1 MCFCSFSRQI
11 CNKYLVLHKKK
22 GHSPEFSFKKVT
34 LFRSNL
40 IVGFFPNNLSS
51 FIILRDYMKNCCQFV
66 VKFAL
71 RKALD
76 RINTGFI
83 YPNFSSSGDLPK
95 KRLFYSLYAI
105 QRPYGIPY
113 FSDYY
118 MLFLCD
124 PIIIT
129 KVAHWQQL
137 LPKSCTQIIRT
148 LSLEYIF
155 RQ

>member
-1 MCFCSFSRQI
+1 MAVAKCSS
-11 CNKYLVLHKKK
+11 KLGTWLVATRKK

-76 RINTGFI
+76 RINTEFI
-83 YPNFSSSGDLPK
+83 YPNFS
-95 KRLFYSLYAI
+95 
-105 QRPYGIPY
+105 
-113 FSDYY
+113 
-118 MLFLCD
+118 
-124 PIIIT
+124 
-129 KVAHWQQL
+129 
-137 LPKSCTQIIRT
+137 
-148 LSLEYIF
+148 
-155 RQ
+155 